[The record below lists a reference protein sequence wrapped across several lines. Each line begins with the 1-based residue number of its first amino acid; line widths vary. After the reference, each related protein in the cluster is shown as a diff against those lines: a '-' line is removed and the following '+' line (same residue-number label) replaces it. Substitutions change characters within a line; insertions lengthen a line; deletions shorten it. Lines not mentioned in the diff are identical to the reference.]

1 MLTELRVSAL
11 QIEILGIKAGPAFV
25 VGHVEEGVPCVLGES
40 RKGLFN
46 TESSASACGTHDIRI
61 SLFLGQSLMLS
72 PDSLHKPVPAQ
83 RLGLPIQPIE
93 VRRLGQPMQLD
104 AISLSNVLLV

>member
-25 VGHVEEGVPCVLGES
+25 VGHVEEGVPFVLGES

-46 TESSASACGTHDIRI
+46 TESSASEEEEE
-61 SLFLGQSLMLS
+61 
-72 PDSLHKPVPAQ
+72 
-83 RLGLPIQPIE
+83 E
-93 VRRLGQPMQLD
+93 VRKKVIYVVCTPF
-104 AISLSNVLLV
+104 